1 VAGLHGEETGGIV
14 AHWGIIL
21 ESLRRICC
29 RAVAGGLTPVKHPH
43 GSQPGVETM
52 KTIRAFAA
60 ALALL
65 LPLGLHAA
73 GLLGPAA
80 LVARQASLAPQL
92 AGNAFGGPL
101 VLQSDELP
109 RRIEGDVYAVLEHP
123 FERVSRALA
132 DPAQWCEILI
142 LHLNTKYC
150 RGTQVQGAVHVQL
163 RVGRKEP
170 QEIQSASLLDF
181 AWRAPQVRPDYLS
194 IQMDAPEGPYDT
206 SEYRIFAEAV
216 PLAGGR
222 SFLHL
227 GYGMSYGGASRFAM
241 QLYLGTVGRDKVGFT
256 RVARGGREEFV
267 DGLRGVVERNTMRYY
282 LAIDA
287 YLDSLALPAGQ
298 QLDRRLQAWFDA
310 TQRYPRQLHE
320 VERDA
325 YLRMKRDEV
334 QRQAAAQ

>member
-1 VAGLHGEETGGIV
+1 
-14 AHWGIIL
+14 
-21 ESLRRICC
+21 
-29 RAVAGGLTPVKHPH
+29 
-43 GSQPGVETM
+43 M
-52 KTIRAFAA
+52 KTFRAFAA
-60 ALALL
+60 VLACLL
-65 LPLGLHAA
+65 LSLAGHAA
-73 GLLGPAA
+73 GLLGPSG
-80 LVARQASLAPQL
+80 LLARHASLGPQL
-92 AGNAFGGPL
+92 ASNAFGGPL

-123 FERVSRALA
+123 FATVSAALA

-150 RGTQVQGAVHVQL
+150 RRTELQGVPHVQL

-170 QEIQSASLLDF
+170 QAIQSASPLDF

-194 IQMDAPEGPYDT
+194 MQMDAPEGPYDT
-206 SEYRIFAEAV
+206 GDYRLFAEAV

-222 SFLHL
+222 TFLHL

-241 QLYLGTVGRDKVGFT
+241 QLYLGTIGRDKVGFT
-256 RVARGGREEFV
+256 RVGRGGAEEFV
-267 DGLRGVVERNTMRYY
+267 DGMRGVVERNTMRYY

-287 YLDSLALPAGQ
+287 YLGSLALPPGQ
-298 QLDRRLQAWFDA
+298 QLEKRLQAWFDA
-310 TQRYPRQLHE
+310 TERYPRQLHE

-334 QRQAAAQ
+334 QRQASAR